1 MKKIFSVSLFLLFFC
16 TTCAYAQQSNSD
28 SLIMLLS
35 KTKEDTTRVN
45 LLSQLSFNYTF
56 TDPDSTYLFAQE
68 GHKLALSIGYTK
80 GEMHC
85 KVNLA
90 LFWWSVGDYAT
101 ATKLLLQVLS
111 FAHSQNDTSYQVEIY
126 YGLAPC
132 TEISMTMMKL
142 SYI

>member
-1 MKKIFSVSLFLLFFC
+1 MR
-16 TTCAYAQQSNSD
+16 YAQQSDND

-45 LLSQLSFNYTF
+45 LLSQLSWNYTF

-68 GHKLALSIGYTK
+68 GHKLAQSIGYTK

-85 KVNLA
+85 KENLA
-90 LFWWSVGDYAT
+90 VFWWTLGDYAT

-111 FAHSQNDTSYQVEIY
+111 FAHSENDTSYQAEIY
-126 YGLAPC
+126 GDVIRRAQR
-132 TEISMTMMKL
+132 SG
-142 SYI
+142 